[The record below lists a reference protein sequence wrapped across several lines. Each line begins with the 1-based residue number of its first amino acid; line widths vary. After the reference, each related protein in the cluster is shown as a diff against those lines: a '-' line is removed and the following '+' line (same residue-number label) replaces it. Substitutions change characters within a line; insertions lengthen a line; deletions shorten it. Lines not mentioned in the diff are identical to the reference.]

1 MGDEALKRELETLER
16 LLMQHGELGPVQM
29 IRAALDGSY
38 QQLQAFLTS
47 NELWGGAGSIAD
59 QAGVNQGRDV
69 RRPIEVVLA
78 RLGREQIRQGVVNVR
93 TDMWVDAFSKWQ
105 REGI

>member
-1 MGDEALKRELETLER
+1 MGAQSLKQQLEMLER
-16 LLMQHGELGPVQM
+16 LLAQHGESGPAQR
-29 IRAALDGSY
+29 IRTALDGSN
-38 QQLQAFLTS
+38 QDLQAFLTS

-59 QAGVNQGRDV
+59 QAGVDKGRDV
-69 RRPIEVVLA
+69 RSSIEAALA
-78 RLGREQIRQGVVNVR
+78 KLGRDQISQGVVNVR